1 MTSTAPKLTMRDRH
15 RAMTRDQIMAAALEA
30 FADRG
35 YVAVTI
41 DDIVRRAG
49 IGRATLYKY
58 FGDVEE
64 VLAAWHARAVASHLT
79 ELAALAEGAGG
90 PAERLRSVLEAYGQI
105 CRQRARHGAEWPA
118 AAFHRTAEVQQP
130 EDQLRD
136 LVTQLIAEV
145 AGTAAAGVRI
155 DVPADVLAAFCV
167 SALAAAGAASSD
179 AEVQTVVDLVWA
191 GLTAQPDTRRGG

>member
-1 MTSTAPKLTMRDRH
+1 MPRLWTDTVESHRH
-15 RAMTRDQIMAAALEA
+15 EVRESILDAAGRLV
-30 FADRG
+30 ADRG
-35 YVAVTI
+35 LLAVSMSQVA
-41 DDIVRRAG
+41 DGAG